1 MGDCVEANHKNL
13 SFLLICRCGLE
24 FVSTSGLKINL
35 FYTWYISALTD
46 TILGFFQIETITY
59 VLSKGHEK

>member
-1 MGDCVEANHKNL
+1 MGDCVEVNHKNL
-13 SFLLICRCGLE
+13 TFLLICRCGFE
-24 FVSTSGLKINL
+24 FVSTPGLKINL
-35 FYTWYISALTD
+35 LYTWYISALMD